1 LIISTQLR
9 RHGWS
14 SPYGNSRYVSP
25 KINLREYIADI
36 CYPRTTV
43 VQAKTL
49 QTERLRES
57 MMRRIEAAKAPERRE
72 NLGHQ

>member
-14 SPYGNSRYVSP
+14 SSYGNSSYVPS
-25 KINLREYIADI
+25 KIKLMKYIADI
-36 CYPRTTV
+36 YYPRTTV
-43 VQAKTL
+43 VQTETL

-57 MMRRIEAAKAPERRE
+57 TMKRIEAAKAPERRK
-72 NLGHQ
+72 NPGHQ